1 MLINKKDII
10 GINQEIGEKGNLRN
24 EGSLDFT
31 VSIIKQKKSWL
42 QELCYILRSLLVDHA
57 FEDGNKR
64 TALIA
69 IILYFKEQGLDYD
82 KDRLI
87 RVIWEISKKNIA
99 DINKLMR
106 MVKNAINT

>member
-31 VSIIKQKKSWL
+31 ISIVKQKKNWL
-42 QELCYILRSLLVDHA
+42 QELCYILRTLLVDHA

-64 TALIA
+64 TALVIL
-69 IILYFKEQGLDYD
+69 ILYFNDNGLDCD
-82 KDRLI
+82 KDKLI
-87 RVIWEISKKNIA
+87 KIIWEISKKNIA

>member
-1 MLINKKDII
+1 MLINKKDIT

-31 VSIIKQKKSWL
+31 VSIINQKKSWL

-64 TALIA
+64 TALVV
-69 IILYFKEQGLDYD
+69 IILYFKEQGLDYN

-99 DINKLMR
+99 DINQLMR

>member
-24 EGSLDFT
+24 EGTLDFT
-31 VSIIKQKKSWL
+31 ISTIKQKKSWL
-42 QELCYILRSLLVDHA
+42 QELCYLLRSLLTDHA

-64 TALIA
+64 TALI
-69 IILYFKEQGLDYD
+69 ILILYFKDQNLDYD
-82 KDRLI
+82 KDKLI
-87 RVIWEISKKNIA
+87 KTIWEISKKNIA